1 MRFFDVKLHF
11 THTIKIKKLYKEGF
25 TTLEL
30 ALMYRVPEYVINKYT
45 QGLKQVESV

>member
-11 THTIKIKKLYKEGF
+11 THTLKIKKLYKEGY
-25 TTLEL
+25 TIPEL

-45 QGLKQVESV
+45 QGLKQVERV